1 MVYRRKYKRIGRK
14 IGQRKKSYKKSYKK
28 KGPMR
33 FIPKQSPIEKK
44 YIDTTFTA
52 QSVDNAGTITLLN
65 GTQHGTSNQQRIG
78 EKISIKNIEIS
89 GVLGTNGTNVYSA
102 YAKIMLVYDK
112 QPNASTFSLSNLINT
127 IGGVYLPWSTR
138 NSTYASRFVVLKNF
152 YVNLT
157 LQGSTS
163 VNAPTEKGIRC
174 YKKCNVPVQYNGGN
188 VGDITDISTG
198 ALYAVFMSDRSSTYA
213 PYFSG
218 SIRLRFS
225 DD

>member
-1 MVYRRKYKRIGRK
+1 MSYKRR
-14 IGQRKKSYKKSYKK
+14 
-28 KGPMR
+28 GPQR

-44 YIDTTFTA
+44 YIDTSFTG
-52 QSVDNAGTITLLN
+52 QSCDNGGALSLLN

-78 EKISIKNIEIS
+78 EKITIKNIELN
-89 GVLGTNGTNVYSA
+89 GVLTTNTTNVFSA

-112 QPNASTFSLSNLINT
+112 QPNGSAFSLANLINT

-138 NSTYASRFVVLKNF
+138 NSTYAARFVVLKNF
-152 YVNLT
+152 YINLT

-163 VNAPTEKGIRC
+163 SNSPTEKGIKR
-174 YKKCNVPVQYNGGN
+174 YMKCNVPVQYNGGN
-188 VGDITDISTG
+188 VGDVTDITTG
-198 ALYAVFMSDRSSTYA
+198 SLYAVFLSDKSSTYA
-213 PYFSG
+213 PSFSG